1 MAQSA
6 PGIVEKN
13 GLDLDIKE
21 EGVLVEKHRAA
32 SVASNVVPVRE
43 EFMVQQSQTFVN
55 NTNPAILEQED
66 LFW

>member
-21 EGVLVEKHRAA
+21 KCVFDAKHLAA
-32 SVASNVVPVRE
+32 PVASNVVPVRE